1 MRQLTITVTE
11 SEYPFIRQLLK
22 RQRGVAI
29 AKTKKLPAQP
39 APPAETPE
47 QVYARLN
54 PEQREWVDGLKN
66 ALHDVERHQRG
77 EIELRSAWELAE
89 ELRAIRDVQW
99 PTSK

>member
-29 AKTKKLPAQP
+29 AKTQKLPADS
-39 APPAETPE
+39 APAETPE

-54 PEQREWVDGLKN
+54 PEQREWVDGLKC
-66 ALHDVERHQRG
+66 ALDDVARAERGRG
-77 EIELRSAWELAE
+77 TACYS
-89 ELRAIRDVQW
+89 
-99 PTSK
+99 

>member
-29 AKTKKLPAQP
+29 AKAERLP
-39 APPAETPE
+39 APPAKTPE

-54 PEQREWVDGLKN
+54 PEQREWVDELKN
-66 ALHDVERHQRG
+66 ALNDVERHQRG
-77 EIELRSAWELAE
+77 EIEMMTAEDHLA
-89 ELRAIRDVQW
+89 ELRAIRDQKW
-99 PTSK
+99 PISK